1 MDTPYGKHGKNSYYK
16 GHKGKGQKGPGSTSR
31 NSSHSQGK
39 RGRDT
44 YEDGKREREVKQKT
58 WNADGKTTA
67 ENWSKSMLVRT
78 YMRNLS
84 LEQAKT
90 LLETLKQADIDFQ
103 YKMNSVPIESW
114 HETIDDNLLHLHK
127 ALGMPINLTVSPH
140 FYYQAAQW
148 PCNMPSTC

>member
-1 MDTPYGKHGKNSYYK
+1 MASMGRTLITRVTKAKATKDQEAN
-16 GHKGKGQKGPGSTSR
+16 R

-44 YEDGKREREVKQKT
+44 YEDDKREREVKQKT

-103 YKMNSVPIESW
+103 YKMNSVPLKAGMKLL
-114 HETIDDNLLHLHK
+114 TIIFCTCTRPS
-127 ALGMPINLTVSPH
+127 ACQLT
-140 FYYQAAQW
+140 
-148 PCNMPSTC
+148 